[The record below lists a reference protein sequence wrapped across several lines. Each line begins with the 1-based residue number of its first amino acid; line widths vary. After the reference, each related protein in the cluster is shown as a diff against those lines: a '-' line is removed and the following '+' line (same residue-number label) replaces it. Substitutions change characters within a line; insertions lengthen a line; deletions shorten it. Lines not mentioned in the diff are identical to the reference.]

1 MAVVSDLNMSYP
13 FSQEDFNRANR
24 EWGCNCGPS
33 ALAFALQLPLD
44 SVRAHI
50 PDFDRRRYTSPTMM
64 KQALASLGVGFEQV
78 MHMFWSDA
86 PTLTRIQFTGPWTQ
100 PGSNPRWAYRHTH
113 WIVCWKHLFDDMLFD
128 CNGGINTI
136 EQWQRDVL
144 PHLLPKRSYGWC
156 PTHCWKIARPSK
168 EAGHA

>member
-1 MAVVSDLNMSYP
+1 MDKLNPQKPAIGRIVHYVIPSGPHKGAHRPAIITAGYADGLVNLTI
-13 FSQEDFNRANR
+13 FTDQE
-24 EWGCNCGPS
+24 
-33 ALAFALQLPLD
+33 
-44 SVRAHI
+44 
-50 PDFDRRRYTSPTMM
+50 
-64 KQALASLGVGFEQV
+64 
-78 MHMFWSDA
+78 
-86 PTLTRIQFTGPWTQ
+86 
-100 PGSNPRWAYRHTH
+100 
-113 WIVCWKHLFDDMLFD
+113 DDMLFD